1 MEENLPVLLCF
12 TLYLRAS
19 PHLAY
24 IWRGDLTE
32 GFLRYKFEGLIQG
45 GDDFRNFTVYCAT
58 LSETSAKRST
68 STMGIV
74 INAKVSVKDC
84 VRNLVT
90 TAYNTKV
97 EKQMRKGV

>member
-1 MEENLPVLLCF
+1 M
-12 TLYLRAS
+12 
-19 PHLAY
+19 
-24 IWRGDLTE
+24 
-32 GFLRYKFEGLIQG
+32 RYKFEGLIQG

-58 LSETSAKRST
+58 ST
-68 STMGIV
+68 RGIV

>member
-1 MEENLPVLLCF
+1 M
-12 TLYLRAS
+12 
-19 PHLAY
+19 
-24 IWRGDLTE
+24 
-32 GFLRYKFEGLIQG
+32 RYKFEGLIQG

-68 STMGIV
+68 STRGIV

-90 TAYNTKV
+90 TAYNTKI